1 MQHKECIAALAGT
14 VSLGLMAAAAQA
26 MPLGNLAHPAIV
38 SSNIEEA
45 AAYCWWRNGMRH
57 CGYGYGPRYRT
68 HGFPNHY
75 RAGSR
80 HWWEEMDRDQRGGR
94 R

>member
-14 VSLGLMAAAAQA
+14 VALGLTAVAAQA
-26 MPLGNLAHPAIV
+26 MPLGNLAHPALV

-45 AAYCWWRNGMRH
+45 AAYCWWRHGERH